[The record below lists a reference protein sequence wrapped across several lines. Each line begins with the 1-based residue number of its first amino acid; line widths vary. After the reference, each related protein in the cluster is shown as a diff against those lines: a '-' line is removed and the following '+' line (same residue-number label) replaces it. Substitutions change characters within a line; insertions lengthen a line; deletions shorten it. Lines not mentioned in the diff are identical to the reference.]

1 MNIFSARFWAMGL
14 HWGVIFGW
22 HGSNHFEP
30 AEYGVGSGESAIEV
44 ALIAAPPEEQES
56 DEPVEA
62 QEVISVPEQVEAQ
75 ETRTDTV
82 EQPQPEPTASSA
94 EPPVFDTVPE
104 TPKAK
109 RTPPADPEP
118 ARRPATASKP
128 KAVGE
133 HQERSRVGLP
143 AGRSGTDPIAS
154 RPTPASQASKPAY
167 LHNPHPP
174 YPEAARKA
182 GQTGVV
188 VLRVSINER
197 GRVSGVSLAK
207 SSGHSLLD
215 DRARTAVQR
224 WIFRPARQNG
234 KSVATQVDVP
244 VRFSLD
250 R

>member
-1 MNIFSARFWAMGL
+1 
-14 HWGVIFGW
+14 
-22 HGSNHFEP
+22 
-30 AEYGVGSGESAIEV
+30 
-44 ALIAAPPEEQES
+44 
-56 DEPVEA
+56 
-62 QEVISVPEQVEAQ
+62 VISIPELVEAQ
-75 ETRTDTV
+75 ETRTETV
-82 EQPQPEPTASSA
+82 EQPQLEPTASSA
-94 EPPVFDTVPE
+94 EPPVFNTVPQ
-104 TPKAK
+104 TPNAK
-109 RTPPADPEP
+109 RTTSADSEP
-118 ARRPATASKP
+118 ARRPCHRFQA

-133 HQERSRVGLP
+133 RQERSGVGLP
-143 AGRSGTDPIAS
+143 AGRSETDPLAS
-154 RPTPASQASKPAY
+154 RPKPGSQASKPAY

-244 VRFSLD
+244 VRFSLG